1 MKAAILKEKI
11 VGLFRNEWQLKLLS
25 LLLAILIWF
34 LICEYVDPDT
44 DTAVSNIKISVNYE
58 GSVPQKEGLGI
69 MTAIEDTVSVR
80 VSGSRDTIALMNPNK
95 ITASLDLSKVTRSG
109 EYDLPVKIDLGGQNI
124 SLVSQ
129 SIETVKVRFD
139 KNVVSNIKVNVKVSG
154 GVADG
159 YILEEPTMLNNYV
172 TVTGPEALVNT
183 ISSAEIEIVQE
194 QFLETNTF
202 SCSYTFVDSDGNEV
216 PKTFLQMD
224 VETID
229 VTVSVVKE
237 KTVPLTVSIVN
248 SSGGNDSAF
257 CTAKIEPE
265 TITITGNA
273 EVLDAINAIDLG
285 VIDVAERNNS
295 FDTSVTV
302 VLPNGV
308 KNVNNVETV
317 KVSVTF
323 TDVQTKTF
331 SVSNISLQNLPD
343 GSEAHVYES
352 SILIT
357 VRGIPADIKRLTAE
371 EIMVVVDV
379 RNQVL
384 PSGTNRISAHVVFP
398 DDYNVG
404 AVGKYQLT
412 VVVS

>member
-257 CTAKIEPE
+257 CTAKIEP
-265 TITITGNA
+265 GNHYHYRKRRSA
-273 EVLDAINAIDLG
+273 GMRSMQLIWVL
-285 VIDVAERNNS
+285 
-295 FDTSVTV
+295 
-302 VLPNGV
+302 
-308 KNVNNVETV
+308 
-317 KVSVTF
+317 
-323 TDVQTKTF
+323 
-331 SVSNISLQNLPD
+331 
-343 GSEAHVYES
+343 
-352 SILIT
+352 
-357 VRGIPADIKRLTAE
+357 
-371 EIMVVVDV
+371 
-379 RNQVL
+379 
-384 PSGTNRISAHVVFP
+384 
-398 DDYNVG
+398 
-404 AVGKYQLT
+404 
-412 VVVS
+412 